1 MPYALF
7 DDDKKLSRDF
17 DTYEAAWAHAEE
29 AGLTDSDGGKTVL
42 FDDYRIEPCEPS
54 TGEEAVASDETAKEW
69 TQPAR
74 VN

>member
-1 MPYALF
+1 MSYALF

-42 FDDYRIEPCEPS
+42 FDGYRIEPCEP
-54 TGEEAVASDETAKEW
+54 EEPTASDETAKEW

-74 VN
+74 IN